1 MRETLEWKEYL
12 NKKSYIK
19 LERKRKKNLEV
30 GQEFIVVNENDAL
43 ICFVWNVATAIN

>member
-12 NKKSYIK
+12 NKKVALSWR
-19 LERKRKKNLEV
+19 EREKNLEV